1 MDPLARRDVERWF
14 IRRGI
19 PHFIA
24 GYSATEDVLSRALP
38 ALAVAFLFSSVSAID
53 LDWPWWGITLAILG
67 GLTVL
72 LVAWAGIN
80 VMRGR
85 HRWAL
90 PASVGGVEIAVFL
103 LVPVFLPLIFGG
115 DLSGAGITFV
125 TQLLVLAV
133 VYALTSYGVVAI
145 ARWAVAQIVT
155 SLGQT
160 FRLFTRALPLL
171 LLGFMFLFINA
182 EAWQAAGEINQAAL
196 LAALGLFA
204 LLGTAFLLTQI
215 SRELPPLAG
224 FDSPEQLVAAAGRK
238 AYLAMPEMPDPPAP
252 APMSKREWGNVGLV
266 VLLVQGL
273 RVLLV
278 SALVGVFF
286 VALGLLIITPET
298 IELWTT
304 EAPTTIWRAFR
315 VFGRDVQL
323 SRELLQ
329 VALFLAGFAG
339 VYFAVYTT
347 SDATLRSEFFEDT
360 AEDVRE
366 ALAVRALYREA
377 IAEEIMVGS

>member
-1 MDPLARRDVERWF
+1 MDPLTRRDVERWF
-14 IRRGI
+14 IKRGI

-24 GYSATEDVLSRALP
+24 GYSAAEDVLTRALP
-38 ALAVAFLFSSVSAID
+38 ALVVAFLFSSVGAID
-53 LDWPWWGITLAILG
+53 LEWPWWAMTLAILG
-67 GLTVL
+67 GLSL
-72 LVAWAGIN
+72 LLAAWAGVN
-80 VMRGR
+80 TMRGR

-90 PASVGGVEIAVFL
+90 PESLGAAEIGVFL

-125 TQLLVLAV
+125 TQLVVLAV
-133 VYALTSYGVVAI
+133 VYVLTSYGVVAL

-182 EAWQAAGEINQAAL
+182 EAWQAAGEID
-196 LAALGLFA
+196 LAALVAVLSLFA
-204 LLGTAFLLTQI
+204 LLGAAFLLTQI
-215 SRELPPLAG
+215 SRELPPLAS
-224 FDSPEQLVAAAGRK
+224 FASVRQLVAAAGSK
-238 AYLAMPEMPDPPAP
+238 AYLAVPDLPDPPQP
-252 APMSKREWGNVGLV
+252 PPLSRREWSNLGLV

-278 SALVGVFF
+278 SVLVGLFF

-304 EAPTTIWRAFR
+304 DVPSTVGPAFR
-315 VFGRDVQL
+315 LLGRDVQL

-329 VALFLAGFAG
+329 VAGFLAGFSG

-347 SDATLRSEFFEDT
+347 SDATLRAEFFEDT
-360 AEDVRE
+360 AADVKE
-366 ALAVRALYREA
+366 AMAVRALYRDA
-377 IAEEIMVGS
+377 IDEGVSDGP

>member
-1 MDPLARRDVERWF
+1 L
-14 IRRGI
+14 
-19 PHFIA
+19 
-24 GYSATEDVLSRALP
+24 TRALP
-38 ALAVAFLFSSVSAID
+38 ALIVAFLFSAVAAID
-53 LDWPWWGITLAILG
+53 LEWPLWGITLAILG
-67 GLTVL
+67 GLVL
-72 LVAWAGIN
+72 LVVAWAGIN
-80 VMRGR
+80 TMRGR
-85 HRWAL
+85 DRWAL
-90 PASVGGVEIAVFL
+90 PESVGGAEIGAFL

-115 DLSGAGITFV
+115 DLSGAGITFI
-125 TQLLVLAV
+125 TQLLVLSL
-133 VYALTSYGVVAI
+133 VYVLTSYGVVAI
-145 ARWAVAQIVT
+145 GRWAVVQILT

-160 FRLFTRALPLL
+160 FRLFARALPLL

-196 LAALGLFA
+196 IATLVLFA
-204 LLGTAFLLTQI
+204 LLGAAFLLTQI
-215 SRELPPLAG
+215 SRELPPLAAFET
-224 FDSPEQLVAAAGRK
+224 FDQLIAAAGPK
-238 AYLAMPEMPDPPAP
+238 AYLATPAP
-252 APMSKREWGNVGLV
+252 ADPPEPPRLRRREWGNIGLV

-278 SALVGVFF
+278 SALVGTFF

-304 EAPTTIWRAFR
+304 EPPATIWRAFR
-315 VFGRDVQL
+315 VFGSDVQL

-329 VALFLAGFAG
+329 VAGFLAGFSG

-366 ALAVRALYREA
+366 ALAVRALYLEA
-377 IAEEIMVGS
+377 IDDGFIDRP

>member
-1 MDPLARRDVERWF
+1 ML
-14 IRRGI
+14 
-19 PHFIA
+19 
-24 GYSATEDVLSRALP
+24 TRALP
-38 ALAVAFLFSSVSAID
+38 ALVVAFLFSSISAID
-53 LDWPWWGITLAILG
+53 LEWPWWGITLAILG
-67 GLTVL
+67 GLAL
-72 LVAWAGIN
+72 LLAAWAGFN
-80 VMRGR
+80 VIQGR
-85 HRWAL
+85 HRWSL
-90 PASVGGVEIAVFL
+90 PDSVGGAEIAVFL
-103 LVPVFLPLIFGG
+103 LGPVFLPLIFGG

-133 VYALTSYGVVAI
+133 VYVLTSYGVVAI
-145 ARWAVAQIVT
+145 ARWAAAQIVT

-182 EAWQAAGEINQAAL
+182 EAWQAAGRINQAAL
-196 LAALGLFA
+196 VAVLGLFA
-204 LLGTAFLLTQI
+204 LLGAAFLLTQI
-215 SRELPPLAG
+215 SRELPPLASFG
-224 FDSPEQLVAAAGRK
+224 SLEQLIASAGPK
-238 AYLAMPEMPDPPAP
+238 AYLAAPDMADPPSP
-252 APMSKREWGNVGLV
+252 PPMSRREWGNLGLV

-278 SALVGVFF
+278 SVLVGLFF

-304 EAPTTIWRAFR
+304 EAPTAIWRAFQ

-329 VALFLAGFAG
+329 VAIFLAGFAG

-347 SDATLRSEFFEDT
+347 SDATLRAEFFEDT

-366 ALAVRALYREA
+366 TIAVRALYREA
-377 IAEEIMVGS
+377 IEGVTDET